1 MGAKLKGYGCLRA
14 WRIQALHGETRGSCH
29 VMDRVSVAIWSF
41 YREDPELARRL
52 DPLLAARLG
61 RGWGCVRIECRDAAH
76 RGVVSGLLPLLRP
89 PLEALA
95 LAREIRLLA
104 PGCEPLVFPVV
115 LPIGVGLLAYD
126 GSIGE

>member
-1 MGAKLKGYGCLRA
+1 MGAKLKGNGHQRA
-14 WRIQALHGETRGSCH
+14 WRIQTLHGETRGSCAA
-29 VMDRVSVAIWSF
+29 MDRVSVAIWSF

-52 DPLLAARLG
+52 DPLLAAHLS
-61 RGWGCVRIECRDAAH
+61 RGWGCVRIACRDAAH
-76 RGVVSGLLPLLRP
+76 RAVVSGLLPLLRP
-89 PLEALA
+89 PLAALG

-115 LPIGVGLLAYD
+115 LPFGGGLLAYD